1 MQFTN
6 PNNANDI
13 LTMPATYSVQTVGWT
28 TDMVLTPF
36 KGFNFHGLLTLQSP
50 KFKDF
55 GLTATFSDGTSNNY
69 DFSGNYTTGVS
80 KVIIELDPS
89 YSFSKFR
96 VWASFRYQSKQYIN
110 RTNSLYF
117 KGRWETFAG
126 VDYTL
131 NKHVNFALNFVNLFN
146 QKGASG
152 SIASA
157 DLVTETSQFNHY
169 LMSGTYIRPFT
180 VEFATHITF

>member
-1 MQFTN
+1 M
-6 PNNANDI
+6 
-13 LTMPATYSVQTVGWT
+13 
-28 TDMVLTPF
+28 LTPF

-55 GLTATFSDGTSNNY
+55 DLSATFSDGSKGEY
-69 DFSGNYTTGVS
+69 SFSDNYTTGVS
-80 KVIIELDPS
+80 KVIVELDPS
-89 YSFSKFR
+89 YMFSKFR

-126 VDYTL
+126 VDYKL
-131 NKHVNFALNFVNLFN
+131 NNHVNFGLQFVNLFN

-157 DLVTETSQFNHY
+157 DLVTETSQFDHY
-169 LMSGTYIRPFT
+169 LMSGSYIRPFT
-180 VEFATHITF
+180 VELATHINF